1 MANMVLVIKTPHL
14 KAVRAGKATN
24 LFELNSIEVHFT
36 QRRERAIALSV
47 FFFRNDKLVPIIPH
61 AILAMVRSPFEPDGI
76 LKSAIG
82 RPSMPAICEDA

>member
-1 MANMVLVIKTPHL
+1 MANMALVVKTPHL
-14 KAVRAGKATN
+14 KAVKAGKVTN
-24 LFELNSIEVHFT
+24 PLEPNSIKVHFT
-36 QRRERAIALSV
+36 QRRERAIALSG
-47 FFFRNDKLVPIIPH
+47 FFFRDDKLVPFVPH